1 MGAFYCDCME
11 FMEYRN
17 FVIHGG
23 NSEGKE
29 GLINSVVGY
38 VEEIKS
44 EKTTDRKST
53 RLNSSHNQRSRM
65 PSSA

>member
-44 EKTTDRKST
+44 EKTT
-53 RLNSSHNQRSRM
+53 QRGVHSGVAQKWT
-65 PSSA
+65 PPKQG